1 MVLASPT
8 SSSTDT
14 GIPIPERMAGMKK
27 SVGETV
33 LPSGSSAPIVQGTEE
48 VAELTSNVQMPDR
61 NTGSE
66 MAIFGGLPPLSEICN
81 EPRTEEAS
89 SALMISGSTQSA
101 YIEDRVQEVAAAS
114 EVSPK
119 DITIPSTGPAKVQ
132 SQPVAN
138 RPCPEK
144 ETCPP
149 EAPVSNPRVVQDRVR
164 PDWMNT
170 PASSSHPSP
179 GGHPDHPSTPA
190 SRMSLNKIALNARF
204 IHASFK

>member
-8 SSSTDT
+8 SSTDS
-14 GIPIPERMAGMKK
+14 GIPISERMAGMKK

-33 LPSGSSAPIVQGTEE
+33 LPSGSFTPIVQGTEE
-48 VAELTSNVQMPDR
+48 VTELTPNVQMPDR

-89 SALMISGSTQSA
+89 SALMISGSIQPA
-101 YIEDRVQEVAAAS
+101 HLQDRVQGVAAAS
-114 EVSPK
+114 EVSPE
-119 DITIPSTGPAKVQ
+119 DITIPSTGSSQ

-138 RPCPEK
+138 PPYPEK

-149 EAPVSNPRVVQDRVR
+149 GVPVSNPREAQDRVR
-164 PDWMNT
+164 PDWINT
-170 PASSSHPSP
+170 LASSSHPSP
-179 GGHPDHPSTPA
+179 GGHPDRPSTPA
-190 SRMSLNKIALNARF
+190 SRMSLNEIALNSRF
-204 IHASFK
+204 I

>member
-8 SSSTDT
+8 SSSTDS
-14 GIPIPERMAGMKK
+14 GIPISKRMTGMKK

-33 LPSGSSAPIVQGTEE
+33 LPLGSSAPIVQGTEE
-48 VAELTSNVQMPDR
+48 VTELTPNVQMSDR

-81 EPRTEEAS
+81 EAKTEEAS
-89 SALMISGSTQSA
+89 SALMISGSIQSA
-101 YIEDRVQEVAAAS
+101 HLQDRVQGVAATS
-114 EVSPK
+114 EVSPE
-119 DITIPSTGPAKVQ
+119 DITIPSTGPAQ

-138 RPCPEK
+138 PPCPEK

-149 EAPVSNPRVVQDRVR
+149 RVPVSNPREAQDRVH

-179 GGHPDHPSTPA
+179 GGHPDRPSTPA
-190 SRMSLNKIALNARF
+190 SRMSLNEIALNARF